1 MKKQN
6 IQNNKSCRRVH
17 KGVKQI
23 SFMENRGENVRVQQ
37 KYDSD
42 RSRIPFT
49 PPPPRSSMP
58 MILFSINNESSAVQ
72 PSPITWKIPSIFAGS

>member
-23 SFMENRGENVRVQQ
+23 SFMENRGENVRVRQ

-49 PPPPRSSMP
+49 PPPTS
-58 MILFSINNESSAVQ
+58 LFYANDFVFN
-72 PSPITWKIPSIFAGS
+72 K